1 MKNTLVTITNVITT
15 GIIVGSDMNIA
26 FNGSFSQ
33 EQMGVTD
40 YCDGIYIYIIFT
52 LCKTYFG

>member
-40 YCDGIYIYIIFT
+40 YCDGIYIYI
-52 LCKTYFG
+52 